1 MSVAEEDGGAGLG
14 FVEEAV
20 LLEELGRALYKGPYL
35 STIGIVLPAL
45 PAELQA
51 EVAAGETSWTLA
63 FGPLVPDL
71 DTADRIAIVGGDG
84 IYELEGAEREVLSTT
99 DETRPLGVVRGGEPG
114 RRLAETDVL
123 EEIRSRSLAALA
135 IEACGVARRAL
146 EHAIEHAASREQFGK
161 RIGVYQA
168 VSHPLADAYTRLE
181 LARSLA
187 LWAAWCVAQI
197 RTERA
202 GAGGGSSRQVVRGGG
217 RGAGL
222 RDGDPGA
229 RRDRLHLGARAPPPV
244 QARALDRELCG
255 VGLEPA
261 GRGRG
266 VAPGNTAGTRDP
278 RRLVVEGLIMDY
290 ELNVPAILRRGE
302 QLFGDREIVTR
313 LPDRSWHRYTYAD
326 FAPRARRLA
335 AALRNELGLGDGDR
349 VATFGWNHY
358 QHLETYLGVPV
369 GGMVT
374 HTLNLR
380 LHPDDLTYIATHAG
394 DRVLIADKVLWP
406 LVENFRE
413 RVGFEH
419 VVAVGDG
426 PTPDGAIEYEDL
438 LASAE
443 PGDLPDREIDERA
456 AAAMCYTSGT
466 TGQPKG
472 AVYSHRA
479 IAVHSLACAIAGV
492 LAVTEQDTRAPGRPD
507 VPRERL
513 GLPVH
518 VHARRREAGLPRPVP
533 RRPRA
538 CSRRSSR
545 RRSRSPPACRR
556 SGWASSQSSTRTPD
570 SYDMSTVRCMVV
582 GGSAAPQAMIEAFE
596 KRHGL
601 HDPAR
606 LGHDRDVPARDR
618 LRADHARGRALRG
631 ASSSATAR
639 SRASRRR
646 SSRSARAGA
655 EGLVPWDGA
664 TMGELEVRG
673 AWISS
678 PPTTTAPEGAD
689 RWTDDGWFKTGDI
702 VTIEPHGYIE
712 IQDRS
717 KDLVKSGGEWISTVA
732 LENALMGHPAVAEA
746 AVIAVPDEKWAERP
760 LAVVVLKE
768 GAVGDRRGAPRVPR
782 AATSRSGGCRSAS
795 SSSRRSRRPRSAS
808 SARRR
813 SGSSSRNRSRREPT
827 RHRAEE
833 SMGRSSRTEQDGFVA
848 VVTIDHPP

>member
-1 MSVAEEDGGAGLG
+1 M
-14 FVEEAV
+14 
-20 LLEELGRALYKGPYL
+20 
-35 STIGIVLPAL
+35 
-45 PAELQA
+45 
-51 EVAAGETSWTLA
+51 
-63 FGPLVPDL
+63 
-71 DTADRIAIVGGDG
+71 
-84 IYELEGAEREVLSTT
+84 
-99 DETRPLGVVRGGEPG
+99 
-114 RRLAETDVL
+114 
-123 EEIRSRSLAALA
+123 
-135 IEACGVARRAL
+135 
-146 EHAIEHAASREQFGK
+146 
-161 RIGVYQA
+161 
-168 VSHPLADAYTRLE
+168 
-181 LARSLA
+181 
-187 LWAAWCVAQI
+187 
-197 RTERA
+197 
-202 GAGGGSSRQVVRGGG
+202 
-217 RGAGL
+217 
-222 RDGDPGA
+222 
-229 RRDRLHLGARAPPPV
+229 
-244 QARALDRELCG
+244 
-255 VGLEPA
+255 
-261 GRGRG
+261 
-266 VAPGNTAGTRDP
+266 
-278 RRLVVEGLIMDY
+278 EGLIMDY

-394 DRVLIADKVLWP
+394 DKVLIADKVLWP
-406 LVENFRE
+406 LVDNFRE

-426 PTPDGAIEYEDL
+426 PTPEGAIEYEDL

-479 IAVHSLACAIAGV
+479 IAVHTMACAIAGV
-492 LAVTEQDTRAPGRPD
+492 LAVTEQDT
-507 VPRERL
+507 V
-513 GLPVH
+513 LPV
-518 VHARRREAGLPRPVP
+518 VPMFHANAWGFPFTCTFVGAKQVFPGPFLDGPSLLEAFEQEKVTITAGVP
-533 RRPRA
+533 TIWMGILA
-538 CSRRSSR
+538 ELD
-545 RRSRSPPACRR
+545 AN
-556 SGWASSQSSTRTPD
+556 PD
-570 SYDMSTVRCMVV
+570 KYDTSTVRCDGRRRVRR
-582 GGSAAPQAMIEAFE
+582 AAVDDRGVREAP
-596 KRHGL
+596 RPA
-601 HDPAR
+601 DPAR
-606 LGHDRDVPARDR
+606 VGHDRDVPARDR
-618 LRADHARGRALRG
+618 LRADEPRGGLSEDEQFRYRAKQGIPAPFVEIRARGV
-631 ASSSATAR
+631 
-639 SRASRRR
+639 
-646 SSRSARAGA
+646 

-678 PPTTTAPEGAD
+678 AYYDSPEGAD

-768 GAVGDRRGAPRVPR
+768 GQSATDDELRDFLAPNFAKWWLPDRFEFVEEIPKTAVGKFRKTALREQF
-782 AATSRSGGCRSAS
+782 AA
-795 SSSRRSRRPRSAS
+795 
-808 SARRR
+808 
-813 SGSSSRNRSRREPT
+813 EPQP
-827 RHRAEE
+827 AE
-833 SMGRSSRTEQDGFVA
+833 TA
-848 VVTIDHPP
+848 